1 MNVTA
6 EIILAFVA
14 IAGAIGSGIGFF
26 LNRNNVNASTM
37 NILSDTLNKLSVRVA
52 ELEEDGRKDN
62 ARIQTL
68 EHLLSLCVIGLQ
80 TLTNQII
87 REGSK
92 PEWIPPSEL
101 DQWMTHYIQSSKQK
115 EPKNE

>member
-1 MNVTA
+1 MNITA
-6 EIILAFVA
+6 EMILAIVA
-14 IAGAIGSGIGFF
+14 ILGSIGTAISFF
-26 LNRNNVNASTM
+26 LNRNNVHAETLST
-37 NILSDTLNKLSVRVA
+37 LSDTLTKLSVRVA

-92 PEWIPPSEL
+92 PEWIPPTEL
-101 DQWMTHYIQSSKQK
+101 DLWMTHYIQSSKHK
-115 EPKNE
+115 EPNNE